1 MSSSKSLP
9 TSYAEA
15 VATLDGNYSRKLMH
29 NTYAVRHS
37 GHSDESQDSVGIV
50 LHNTAVI
57 RFYADGRIVLNTGGW
72 YTVTTKDR
80 LNRCL
85 PYPWHVASDA
95 RKGGWGLYEN
105 SERVAHYSDGMELRP
120 DSNGK
125 LRPWRGGSDFPITLL
140 GDREHAA
147 KQQEAIKRLTGRNV

>member
-1 MSSSKSLP
+1 M
-9 TSYAEA
+9 
-15 VATLDGNYSRKLMH
+15 N
-29 NTYAVRHS
+29 NTYAV
-37 GHSDESQDSVGIV
+37 DVGDYVSIL
-50 LHNTAVI
+50 LHQTAVI
-57 RFYADGRIVLNTGGW
+57 RFYPDGRIVLNTGGW
-72 YTVTTKDR
+72 QTVTTKDR